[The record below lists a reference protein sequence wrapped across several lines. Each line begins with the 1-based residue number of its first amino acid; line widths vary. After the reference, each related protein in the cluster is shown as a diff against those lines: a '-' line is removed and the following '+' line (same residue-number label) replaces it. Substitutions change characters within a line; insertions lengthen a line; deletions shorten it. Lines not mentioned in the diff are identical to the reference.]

1 MPNSSKLLIIDDCAE
16 DRRIY
21 RRYLLKDPHQS
32 YEILEADS
40 ARDGLALSQTMACDA
55 ILLDFCLPDMSGLEI
70 LDKLRQEKFEVA
82 PSVIV
87 LSGHGNEEV
96 AAQAIK
102 KGAQDYLVKQRLK
115 PDALQSAVR
124 RAVERSHSQSQLSKT
139 RERQRLVA
147 TTALRI
153 RQSLNLEQILT
164 TTVAEVQ
171 QLLQCDRV
179 TIYQFSPQTDSDKVE
194 QFVELCIQEPCLWQG
209 IIENQDKTCKLDI
222 SKVCETGSNL
232 NCRHLLNYQICPPS
246 DSTLNCEEKV
256 LKTQNQKSEN
266 QEVVA
271 SQNRH
276 EASNITLPITLDCS
290 TEPKA
295 KVWGLLIAHQC
306 TGQRQWQHS
315 EIAILKDLSVHLA
328 IAIQQA
334 EQLSQTKADL
344 VKEQK
349 LNAFKSQ
356 IITTVSYEYRTP
368 LAAILAAASTL
379 KQYKNRLDEF
389 KQQKFLQTIEQKAR
403 HMTQLVDD
411 LFLFQK
417 FELSQAKFK
426 LQPIDLVHFF
436 SNLIAEQ
443 QYKASD
449 LHKLIF
455 QPMGEPKRF
464 WGDGVLLRQIFAS
477 LVSNAI
483 KYSPNGG
490 NIDIC
495 LINRDL
501 QVTVCIKDE
510 GIGIPLEDR
519 ENLFQPFYRGSNVD
533 TIPGTG
539 LGLVIAKACIELHN
553 GQIILESQLGQGTQV
568 TVTLP
573 KVGSEK

>member
-40 ARDGLALSQTMACDA
+40 ARDGLALSQTMFCDV
-55 ILLDFCLPDMSGLEI
+55 ILLDFCLPDLSGLEI
-70 LDKLRQEKFEVA
+70 LDKLKQEKFEVA

-87 LSGHGNEEV
+87 LSGHGSEEV

-124 RAVERSHSQSQLSKT
+124 NAIKRSHSQSQLNKT

-171 QLLQCDRV
+171 QLFQCDRV
-179 TIYQFSPQTDSDKVE
+179 TIYQFFPQTDSTKVE
-194 QFVELCIQEPCLWQG
+194 QFVELCMQEPCLWQEFF
-209 IIENQDKTCKLDI
+209 ENGNLEYQQAI
-222 SKVCETGSNL
+222 AKVCETGSNL
-232 NCRHLLNYQICPPS
+232 NCRHLFNCQTLDSPS
-246 DSTLNCEEKV
+246 NSQSTCTENF
-256 LKTQNQKSEN
+256 LKLQNQETETGGS
-266 QEVVA
+266 VS
-271 SQNRH
+271 SQNRYD
-276 EASNITLPITLDCS
+276 ASTWVIPITLNFPE
-290 TEPKA
+290 EPSPKL
-295 KVWGLLIAHQC
+295 WGLLVTHHCKGKQ
-306 TGQRQWQHS
+306 QWQNS
-315 EIAILKDLSVHLA
+315 EIAILKELTVHLA
-328 IAIQQA
+328 LAIQQA
-334 EQLSQTKADL
+334 EKLSQTEADL
-344 VKEQK
+344 AKEKK

-426 LQPIDLVHFF
+426 LQTIDLVHFF
-436 SNLIAEQ
+436 SDLIAEQ
-443 QYKASD
+443 RHKASD
-449 LHKLIF
+449 RHQLIF
-455 QPMGEPKRF
+455 HQTSEPKGF
-464 WGDGVLLRQIFAS
+464 LGDGVLLRQIFAS
-477 LVSNAI
+477 LICNAI
-483 KYSPNGG
+483 KYSPDGG
-490 NIDIC
+490 HIEISLID
-495 LINRDL
+495 RDS
-501 QVTVCIKDE
+501 QVIVCVKDE
-510 GIGIPLEDR
+510 GVGVPIEER
-519 ENLFQPFYRGSNVD
+519 ENLFQPFCRGSNVE

-539 LGLVIAKACIELHN
+539 LGLAIAKACVELHG
-553 GQIILESQLGQGTQV
+553 GQIVLDSQLGQGTQV

-573 KVGSEK
+573 KLGK